1 MQAISER
8 IGWIDECKGFILLLV
23 CLFHLEQSF
32 VHIQLGMLHGAA
44 LRMSAFF
51 FLSGMLFS
59 NRRFSTWKSYAQHKT
74 KVLLVPYILLSL
86 FFLALDPVL
95 YQFDAFFPLSPKMNI
110 LGIYP
115 DIQNAFQ
122 YLGWNLVKI
131 FIAGKSSIGSGP
143 LWFVFNLYAISLLF
157 FAIHQFTSGR
167 KIFLFLFALLCLGFG
182 FFLNRFHLHFPFGFE
197 RICTTF
203 FFFALGNLCKNFL
216 LRFEKQKLFV
226 LLLAFFFAAIFYAI
240 FEKPDPNF
248 SIMNN
253 DLGKNFGVFILSS
266 LSGIFALLALFLI
279 LNRMPSWKIILV
291 FKGILR
297 NISRNG
303 MIILATHWWIL
314 LVLRIVFKS
323 ELDKPFWAW
332 ISLPI
337 VFLGVIFFIPL
348 FRSKLNRLIAK
359 EKISWRESLSIR

>member
-1 MQAISER
+1 M
-8 IGWIDECKGFILLLV
+8 
-23 CLFHLEQSF
+23 
-32 VHIQLGMLHGAA
+32 
-44 LRMSAFF
+44 
-51 FLSGMLFS
+51 
-59 NRRFSTWKSYAQHKT
+59 
-74 KVLLVPYILLSL
+74 
-86 FFLALDPVL
+86 
-95 YQFDAFFPLSPKMNI
+95 
-110 LGIYP
+110 
-115 DIQNAFQ
+115 
-122 YLGWNLVKI
+122 
-131 FIAGKSSIGSGP
+131 
-143 LWFVFNLYAISLLF
+143 
-157 FAIHQFTSGR
+157 
-167 KIFLFLFALLCLGFG
+167 
-182 FFLNRFHLHFPFGFE
+182 
-197 RICTTF
+197 
-203 FFFALGNLCKNFL
+203 
-216 LRFEKQKLFV
+216 
-226 LLLAFFFAAIFYAI
+226 AFFFAAIFYAI